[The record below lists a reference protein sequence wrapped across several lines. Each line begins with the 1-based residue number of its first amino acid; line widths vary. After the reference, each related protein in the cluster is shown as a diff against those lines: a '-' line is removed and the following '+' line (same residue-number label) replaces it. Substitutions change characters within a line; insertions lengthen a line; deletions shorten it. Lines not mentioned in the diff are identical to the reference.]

1 MRRKH
6 RGTVDATGQLNPTEM
21 AAMVRAFV
29 DKSLT
34 EAAVL
39 ATPPPDVS
47 MWQGS
52 DEKKEL

>member
-1 MRRKH
+1 
-6 RGTVDATGQLNPTEM
+6 M
-21 AAMVRAFV
+21 AAVVRAFV

-39 ATPPPDVS
+39 ATPPPDVKI
-47 MWQGS
+47 WRGP